1 MKITKKETKTII
13 GDEGEEIEGDSYED
27 NDEENVDEFC
37 MQKVASVT
45 FILFLRIYNFIIY
58 HPNSK

>member
-1 MKITKKETKTII
+1 M
-13 GDEGEEIEGDSYED
+13 EGDSYED
-27 NDEENVDEFC
+27 NDEENEDEFC

-45 FILFLRIYNFIIY
+45 FILFLKIHNFIIY